1 MLEEEA
7 LVVNKDL
14 LQWFCNSKDEVNKI
28 HIFATIVLE
37 LEEGLMG
44 TRKKVPELKI
54 CKRF

>member
-14 LQWFCNSKDEVNKI
+14 LQRFYNFKDEVNKI
-28 HIFATIVLE
+28 HIFATIDLE

-44 TRKKVPELKI
+44 TRKKSA
-54 CKRF
+54 